1 MQSVYLIIMA
11 GLISLLTHVVQTE
24 AQGIP
29 TIFAKVGQPG
39 TEEMVS
45 IPSGEFTMGIF
56 PQDVVQFANHF
67 RVHRSWFRREQPA
80 HRVSLPQFL
89 IGLNMGACSREQRHG
104 AATGAG
110 ARSARA

>member
-45 IPSGEFTMGIF
+45 IPSGEFTMGSAVCQSFSSPSILV
-56 PQDVVQFANHF
+56 PT
-67 RVHRSWFRREQPA
+67 
-80 HRVSLPQFL
+80 
-89 IGLNMGACSREQRHG
+89 G
-104 AATGAG
+104 ATGP
-110 ARSARA
+110 SSIVTTVSDWP

>member
-45 IPSGEFTMGIF
+45 IPSKPSG
-56 PQDVVQFANHF
+56 
-67 RVHRSWFRREQPA
+67 
-80 HRVSLPQFL
+80 VS
-89 IGLNMGACSREQRHG
+89 
-104 AATGAG
+104 
-110 ARSARA
+110 ARSLQTPMRRRYEYSS